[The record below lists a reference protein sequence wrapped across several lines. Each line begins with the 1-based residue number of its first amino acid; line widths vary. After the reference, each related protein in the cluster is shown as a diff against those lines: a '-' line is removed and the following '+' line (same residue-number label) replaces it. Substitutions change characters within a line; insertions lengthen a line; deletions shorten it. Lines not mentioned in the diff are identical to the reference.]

1 MATCLATVSRALRL
15 ARIVALG
22 DEAQDAE
29 LDDGMAVLRSIYQRI
44 SDTALAATD
53 EVYIDDDYT
62 AGENER
68 VYATGTVTLPE
79 LVDEGAI
86 RRVKDLA
93 AVQYNE
99 NGAGWQ
105 SWISDKGDWVR
116 VDDLAPADEAPLS
129 DRNED
134 GLACLVAMEYAGTFG
149 TLAEIDQVTM
159 QKARRF
165 QSQLQPRDHTPVE
178 YY

>member
-29 LDDGMAVLRSIYQRI
+29 LDDGMAVLRSIYQRLA
-44 SDTALAATD
+44 DTALATTTEIYQTVAY
-53 EVYIDDDYT
+53 V

-68 VYATGTVTLPE
+68 VYCTATVTLPE
-79 LVDEGAI
+79 LVDDGQL

-93 AVQYNE
+93 AVQFNN

-116 VDDLAPADEAPLS
+116 VDNLVASDEAPFS

-149 TLAEIDQVTM
+149 TLAEIDQMTM

-165 QSQLQPRDHTPVE
+165 QSQMQPRDYTAAE
-178 YY
+178 YF